1 MNIVALPLSS
11 SSIVINW
18 SPPIGNHIIGAYTV
32 HYKQLGKP
40 VAPKTKV
47 ISKDTHSYEVQGLLG
62 YTNYSFY
69 MKAYAKAFGY
79 ESEPIVQ
86 RTLEDRKLLHTL
98 IIIFLLVIALK
109 TSVYLLH
116 SRVKNLTES
125 TNG

>member
-32 HYKQLGKP
+32 HYKQLGQP
-40 VAPKTKV
+40 GEPETKV

-79 ESEPIVQ
+79 KSEPIVQ
-86 RTLEDRKLLHTL
+86 RTLEDRKLLHIL
-98 IIIFLLVIALK
+98 IIFILVIALK
-109 TSVYLLH
+109 TSVYLLY